1 MKIGIVISGGD
12 VSGINNFIFQI
23 ARLANA
29 DITIFNGGIPG
40 LLDKNHQEVAWRD
53 LVDFSIASIPI
64 ITSGRTSRRL
74 LRSEYETIAKKIKS
88 LRIDVLIMAGGDGSL
103 QFLNTLSEFDIN
115 CFGVGMTIDN
125 DVYGSDYTIGF
136 STACEQIIKEVSRLR
151 NTGRALPGR
160 VFMVE
165 ILGGYC
171 GELTLQSAIKSNADI
186 ALIPES
192 QLPLETLAERVKHKL
207 TQQNSVVILCSEGY
221 TREYSPGFQGA
232 IDTMIKQLEPQIGVR
247 IRKTIVGYGLR
258 NGDPTCEEIYQG
270 TIMASEVVRCIQ
282 SGMKNK
288 AIIINASNKP
298 IPIDLKKIKKRLVD
312 TEGHHYKLAKQL
324 VCGCG
329 LGSSFAIE
337 MTAKAVLKKLEI
349 PAQIEHTTISEA
361 GAFKSDMILTQ
372 KTFADI
378 LTADASEE
386 EIKRVVVL
394 HKLTDKDEIEAKI
407 VAFLKERNL
416 KVADYE

>member
-1 MKIGIVISGGD
+1 MRIGVVISGGD

-23 ARLANA
+23 ARLMQA
-29 DITIFNGGIPG
+29 DITLFNGGIPG
-40 LLDKNHQEVAWRD
+40 LLEKKHNEIAWRD

-64 ITSGRTSRRL
+64 ITSGRTTRKL
-74 LRSEYETIAKKIKS
+74 VRSEYEIIAKKLRS

-103 QFLNTLSEFDIN
+103 QFLNTLSEFDVN

-125 DVYGSDYTIGF
+125 DVYGSDYSIGF

-165 ILGGYC
+165 VLGGYC

-186 ALIPES
+186 ALIPECQIPIDELS
-192 QLPLETLAERVKHKL
+192 QRITDRLAS
-207 TQQNSVVILCSEGY
+207 QNSVVILCSEGY
-221 TREYSPGFQGA
+221 TREYTPGFQGA
-232 IDTMIKQLEPQIGVR
+232 IDTMIKQLEPRIGVR
-247 IRKTIVGYGLR
+247 IRKTIIGYGLR

-288 AIIINASNKP
+288 AIIINSSNKP
-298 IPIDLKKIKKRLVD
+298 IPIDLISMKKRLVD

-324 VCGCG
+324 N
-329 LGSSFAIE
+329 I
-337 MTAKAVLKKLEI
+337 I
-349 PAQIEHTTISEA
+349 
-361 GAFKSDMILTQ
+361 
-372 KTFADI
+372 
-378 LTADASEE
+378 
-386 EIKRVVVL
+386 
-394 HKLTDKDEIEAKI
+394 
-407 VAFLKERNL
+407 
-416 KVADYE
+416 

>member
-1 MKIGIVISGGD
+1 MKIGVVISGGD

-23 ARLANA
+23 ARLAQA
-29 DITIFNGGIPG
+29 EITLFNGGIPG
-40 LLDKNHQEVAWRD
+40 LLEKKHHEIAWCD

-64 ITSGRTSRRL
+64 ITSGRTTRKL
-74 LRSEYETIAKKIKS
+74 VRSEYEAIARKLKS
-88 LRIDVLIMAGGDGSL
+88 LRIDILIMAGGDGSL
-103 QFLNTLSEFDIN
+103 QFLNTLSEFDVN

-125 DVYGSDYTIGF
+125 DVYGSDYSIGF

-186 ALIPES
+186 ALIPECQIPIDVLS
-192 QLPLETLAERVKHKL
+192 ERIKARLAR
-207 TQQNSVVILCSEGY
+207 QNSVVILCSEGY

-232 IDTMIKQLEPQIGVR
+232 IDTMIKQLEPRIGVR
-247 IRKTIVGYGLR
+247 IRKTIIGYGLR

-288 AIIINASNKP
+288 AIIINSSNKP
-298 IPIDLKKIKKRLVD
+298 IPIDLISMKKRLVD
-312 TEGHHYKLAKQL
+312 TEGHPYKLAKQL
-324 VCGCG
+324 N
-329 LGSSFAIE
+329 I
-337 MTAKAVLKKLEI
+337 I
-349 PAQIEHTTISEA
+349 
-361 GAFKSDMILTQ
+361 
-372 KTFADI
+372 
-378 LTADASEE
+378 
-386 EIKRVVVL
+386 
-394 HKLTDKDEIEAKI
+394 
-407 VAFLKERNL
+407 
-416 KVADYE
+416 

>member
-23 ARLANA
+23 ARLADA
-29 DITIFNGGIPG
+29 KITLFNGGIPG
-40 LLDKNHQEVAWRD
+40 LLEKNHHDVAWRD
-53 LVDFSIASIPI
+53 LVDFSIAAIPL
-64 ITSGRTSRRL
+64 ITSGRTTRKL
-74 LRSEYETIAKKIKS
+74 QRSEYETIARKLKS
-88 LRIDVLIMAGGDGSL
+88 LHIDVLIMAGGDGSL

-115 CFGVGMTIDN
+115 CLGVGMTIDN
-125 DVYGSDYTIGF
+125 DVYGSHYTIGF

-165 ILGGYC
+165 LLGGYC
-171 GELTLQSAIKSNADI
+171 GELTLQSAIKCNADI
-186 ALIPES
+186 ALIPECQMS
-192 QLPLETLAERVKHKL
+192 LDALAERVRQKL
-207 TQQNSVVILCSEGY
+207 TVQNSVIILCSEGY

-232 IDTMIKQLEPQIGVR
+232 IDTMIKQLEPRIGER

-288 AIIINASNKP
+288 AIIINQSNKP
-298 IPIDLKKIKKRLVD
+298 IPIDLVSMKKRLVD

-324 VCGCG
+324 N
-329 LGSSFAIE
+329 I
-337 MTAKAVLKKLEI
+337 I
-349 PAQIEHTTISEA
+349 
-361 GAFKSDMILTQ
+361 
-372 KTFADI
+372 
-378 LTADASEE
+378 
-386 EIKRVVVL
+386 
-394 HKLTDKDEIEAKI
+394 
-407 VAFLKERNL
+407 
-416 KVADYE
+416 

>member
-1 MKIGIVISGGD
+1 MKIGMVISGGD

-23 ARLANA
+23 ARLASA
-29 DITIFNGGIPG
+29 DITLFNGGIPG
-40 LLDKNHQEVAWRD
+40 LLDKNHHEVAWRD

-192 QLPLETLAERVKHKL
+192 QMPLETLAERVKHKL

-221 TREYSPGFQGA
+221 TREYSPAF
-232 IDTMIKQLEPQIGVR
+232 R
-247 IRKTIVGYGLR
+247 GLL
-258 NGDPTCEEIYQG
+258 
-270 TIMASEVVRCIQ
+270 
-282 SGMKNK
+282 
-288 AIIINASNKP
+288 
-298 IPIDLKKIKKRLVD
+298 IP
-312 TEGHHYKLAKQL
+312 
-324 VCGCG
+324 
-329 LGSSFAIE
+329 
-337 MTAKAVLKKLEI
+337 
-349 PAQIEHTTISEA
+349 
-361 GAFKSDMILTQ
+361 
-372 KTFADI
+372 
-378 LTADASEE
+378 
-386 EIKRVVVL
+386 
-394 HKLTDKDEIEAKI
+394 
-407 VAFLKERNL
+407 
-416 KVADYE
+416 